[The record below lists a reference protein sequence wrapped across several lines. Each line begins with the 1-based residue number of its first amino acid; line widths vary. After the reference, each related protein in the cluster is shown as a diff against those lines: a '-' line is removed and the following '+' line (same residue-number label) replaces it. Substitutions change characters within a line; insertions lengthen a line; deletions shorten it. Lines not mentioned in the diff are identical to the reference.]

1 MELLVHAGGEA
12 EWKGRGMRCALGR
25 AGVRADKREGDG
37 ATPLGAFALRRVLY
51 RPDRL
56 PPPET
61 ALPLHPLDPNDGW
74 CDDPADAAYNRLV
87 RLPRD
92 GHCER
97 LWRDDG
103 IYDVLVVLGHNDSPV
118 RAGCGSAIFLHLA
131 RPDFPPTGGCVALAA
146 GDLLDVLATCRPGD
160 TMRVTG

>member
-1 MELLVHAGGEA
+1 MHAGGEA
-12 EWKGRGMRCALGR
+12 EWQGRRMRCALGR

-51 RPDRL
+51 RPDRIR
-56 PPPET
+56 PPGT
-61 ALPLHPLDPNDGW
+61 VLPLQPLRPNDGW
-74 CDDPADAAYNRLV
+74 CDEPGDAAYNRLV
-87 RLPRD
+87 RLPHD

-118 RAGCGSAIFLHLA
+118 RAGRGSAIFLHLA
-131 RPDFPPTGGCVALAA
+131 KPDFPPTGGCVTLAA

-160 TMRVTG
+160 TMRVTDPD

>member
-1 MELLVHAGGEA
+1 
-12 EWKGRGMRCALGR
+12 MRCALGR

-37 ATPLGAFALRRVLY
+37 ATPLGAFALRRVLSRADRI
-51 RPDRL
+51 RPPD
-56 PPPET
+56 T
-61 ALPLHPLDPNDGW
+61 ALPLQPLDPNDGW
-74 CDDPADAAYNRLV
+74 CDDPADAAYNRMV

-118 RAGCGSAIFLHLA
+118 RPGCGSAVFLHLA
-131 RPDFPPTGGCVALAA
+131 RPDFPPTEGCVALAA

-160 TMRVTG
+160 SMRVTG